1 MYILDFNFKQVYY
14 RTDVGQVNSPYM
26 VVVTLLQGFT
36 GFFALK
42 MKNGVN
48 KSRYT
53 NEDAVFT

>member
-14 RTDVGQVNSPYM
+14 RIDVGQVNSPYM

-36 GFFALK
+36 GLFAFK
-42 MKNGVN
+42 MKKGVN
-48 KSRYT
+48 ESGYT